1 MQEWLLYTEFI
12 LWLTGSQCIKQDTD
26 GKHLRGKQLLGKR
39 PTDDTH
45 SLFHARTLS
54 RLAGQQQRSPT
65 PVCSRPALNGPPGVM
80 KDLELSFFSST
91 PGAFRTPSFPPPLW
105 FPVKVCA
112 ADIAWLSSHHMSD
125 PSPSPSHDDGA
136 HAVLVAAGEKM
147 LVRDGFRPEYSHDS
161 SKALCVEGRQ
171 FVEVALSHSLV
182 MLRLSQRALMAR
194 NLLLIRFITVILV

>member
-1 MQEWLLYTEFI
+1 MPIMPAGMCGRHKGTPLLSV
-12 LWLTGSQCIKQDTD
+12 LG
-26 GKHLRGKQLLGKR
+26 QLLKG
-39 PTDDTH
+39 
-45 SLFHARTLS
+45 SL
-54 RLAGQQQRSPT
+54 
-65 PVCSRPALNGPPGVM
+65 VM
-80 KDLELSFFSST
+80 MEGLELPFYSST
-91 PGAFRTPSFPPPLW
+91 RGVLGSPSIPLPLW

-112 ADIAWLSSHHMSD
+112 GDVAWLSSHHMSD

-147 LVRDGFRPEYSHDS
+147 LVRDGFGPEYSHDS

-194 NLLLIRFITVILV
+194 NLL